1 MSVPAGGLS
10 LIEHGMPG
18 QNAPA
23 TGRGTVLFLF
33 VRVLTGV
40 AALLVAVLDAIG
52 HATIVRHAASWSLPA
67 PSITVWLGTVL
78 LLLLGIGLVLGL
90 ASRLCALLLLVVALV
105 IVATAGRSE
114 GGAPLY
120 GGALLA
126 LGCLLVVARGGGRPQ
141 LLDRVDPRAW

>member
-40 AALLVAVLDAIG
+40 AAILVAVLDAIG

-126 LGCLLVVARGGGRPQ
+126 LGCLLVVARGGGRPP

>member
-40 AALLVAVLDAIG
+40 AAILVAVLDAIG

-114 GGAPLY
+114 GGVPLY

>member
-1 MSVPAGGLS
+1 MSVPAGGRS

-40 AALLVAVLDAIG
+40 AAILVAILDARG
-52 HATIVRHAASWSLPA
+52 HATLVRHAAQWSLPA
-67 PSITVWLGTVL
+67 PSFTVWLGTL
-78 LLLLGIGLVLGL
+78 LLLVLGIGLLLGL
-90 ASRLCALLLLVVALV
+90 ASRLCALLLLIVALV

-114 GGAPLY
+114 GGVPLY
-120 GGALLA
+120 G
-126 LGCLLVVARGGGRPQ
+126 
-141 LLDRVDPRAW
+141 

>member
-1 MSVPAGGLS
+1 MSVPAGGRS

-40 AALLVAVLDAIG
+40 AAILVAILDARG
-52 HATIVRHAASWSLPA
+52 HATIVRHAAQWSLPA
-67 PSITVWLGTVL
+67 PSFTVWLGTL
-78 LLLLGIGLVLGL
+78 LLLVLGIGLLLGL
-90 ASRLCALLLLVVALV
+90 ASRLCALLLLIVALV

-114 GGAPLY
+114 GGVPLY

-141 LLDRVDPRAW
+141 LLDRVDPRG

>member
-40 AALLVAVLDAIG
+40 AAILVAVLDAIG
-52 HATIVRHAASWSLPA
+52 HATIVR
-67 PSITVWLGTVL
+67 LGTVL

>member
-1 MSVPAGGLS
+1 M
-10 LIEHGMPG
+10 
-18 QNAPA
+18 
-23 TGRGTVLFLF
+23 
-33 VRVLTGV
+33 
-40 AALLVAVLDAIG
+40 
-52 HATIVRHAASWSLPA
+52 
-67 PSITVWLGTVL
+67 L